1 MAKSK
6 EFLERQGQFKN
17 KTKEELQE
25 LQAKGV
31 EQRKKNQEESEQ
43 KEWERINFQQVLSV
57 MLLSPLAVKSESY
70 KTIKGLGVKDP
81 LLIHWYLYILVHKGN
96 PQTLEKFIDLV
107 GEQTD
112 IEAENYELPS
122 SFVDSQYSYID
133 KHIVPN
139 KSYIFVGGRG
149 SLKSTYISGK
159 IIELIKQN
167 PMLNACAIRQYQTTL
182 KDSVYAQFEKTI
194 SILGLNDEF
203 EFTKQPMEITYKK
216 TGQKIYFRGADK
228 PEKLKG
234 ITCKVGYIGILWKEE
249 KDQFRGAEAERSIGQ
264 SLARGGSYIYDFSS
278 FNPPISTT
286 HWCNQQVAL
295 ADDDMVIH
303 HSCYKDIDCPEWLGE
318 KFFKDAERLKQTNE
332 KAYLH
337 EYEGIPVGNG
347 DNVFEN
353 VNVRDITEEE
363 LNSFDYIYMGI
374 DWGFYPDPFRWVKVG
389 YRDETVYI
397 LDEYSANKT
406 SNQEVWDELVEQKG
420 VTNVDYIT
428 ADSSE
433 PKSVND
439 LRSYGANIRSA
450 IKGQGSV
457 HEGIK
462 WLQTRKEIVINSK
475 CKHTAKEFINYE
487 YEKTKDG
494 EPISAYPDK
503 DNHSIDAVRYALE
516 RVWRKRGN

>member
-1 MAKSK
+1 MA
-6 EFLERQGQFKN
+6 N
-17 KTKEELQE
+17 P
-25 LQAKGV
+25 
-31 EQRKKNQEESEQ
+31 N
-43 KEWERINFQQVLSV
+43 
-57 MLLSPLAVKSESY
+57 
-70 KTIKGLGVKDP
+70 
-81 LLIHWYLYILVHKGN
+81 GN
-96 PQTLEKFIDLV
+96 PQNLTPFNQMPSEKQKEIASKGGIKSAEKRANRIKVNEMIMALMTGDMPTDDERYGFLEQALGHKPTVADRVYFNTLLDNRSVDALREMDARV
-107 GEQTD
+107 GEP
-112 IEAENYELPS
+112 EELENENWELPS

-194 SILGLNDEF
+194 GILGLNDEF

-353 VNVRDITEEE
+353 VNVRDISEEE

>member
-1 MAKSK
+1 MKRTDDVA
-6 EFLERQGQFKN
+6 N
-17 KTKEELQE
+17 P
-25 LQAKGV
+25 
-31 EQRKKNQEESEQ
+31 N
-43 KEWERINFQQVLSV
+43 
-57 MLLSPLAVKSESY
+57 
-70 KTIKGLGVKDP
+70 
-81 LLIHWYLYILVHKGN
+81 GN
-96 PQTLEKFIDLV
+96 PQNLIPNSERTSEQLKAMGSKGGIKSAEKRANRIKVNEMIMALMTGDMPTDDERYGFLEQALGHKPTVADRVYFNTLLDNRSVDALREMDARV
-107 GEQTD
+107 GEPEEQQGQD
-112 IEAENYELPS
+112 YELPS

-133 KHIVPN
+133 KHIEPN

-194 SILGLNDEF
+194 GILGLNDEF

-295 ADDDMVIH
+295 ADDDIVVH

-353 VNVRDITEEE
+353 VNVREITEEE
-363 LNSFDYIYMGI
+363 LNTFDYIYMGI

-406 SNQEVWDELVEQKG
+406 SNQEVWDDLVEQKG
-420 VTNVDYIT
+420 VTNTDYIT

-503 DNHSIDAVRYALE
+503 DNHSIDATRYALE

>member
-1 MAKSK
+1 MASK
-6 EFLERQGQFKN
+6 EFEEHKGNFANRS
-17 KTKEELQE
+17 KEELKAISE
-25 LQAKGV
+25 KGNEAK
-31 EQRKKNQEESEQ
+31 RLKKQESEINQ
-43 KEWERINFQQVLSV
+43 WKSINFKSV
-57 MLLSPLAVKSESY
+57 ISLMLLSPLDAKSKAY
-70 KTIKGLGVKDP
+70 KSITSLGIP
-81 LLIHWYLYILVHKGN
+81 NPALIHWLLYELVKKGN
-96 PQTLEKFIDLV
+96 PQALQMFIDMV
-107 GEQTD
+107 GEPEET
-112 IEAENYELPS
+112 ENENYELPS

-353 VNVRDITEEE
+353 VNVRDISEEE